1 MKKRNFSSV
10 LKNISTIV
18 VIAACLSACGSSSGN
33 TAATKET
40 NAIESKTDTGSKSRT
55 YQIGF
60 TTAMNEGDPY
70 YEFALAFKNQVE
82 ERTNGSISIDLMG
95 NSQLGAEGE
104 MFTGM
109 QQGLTDM
116 AIMTNAYCSGYVP
129 ASGVFDLPFL
139 FETTAQAAEV
149 LDSEVGQKVLLEY
162 ETQNVKA
169 LAWGEGGYRQLV
181 TKNTKVTKPEDMKGL
196 KIRCMETESYIATY
210 QALGVNPVPMAWSEC
225 MTGMQQGTIDGL
237 DIPVS
242 FIYNTRFQ
250 DVAKYTNMISHF
262 YSPLVLCVS
271 KDIYDSLSSEEQE
284 ILTEAAVAAGAY
296 TREIYSQSEA
306 DYIDKLEEDGMVVNV
321 DVDFNAFREA
331 MGDLY
336 NERKATVGGTYVD
349 DVLKMVG
356 YEE

>member
-1 MKKRNFSSV
+1 MKKIKFSKNFIGMSIIVSMV
-10 LKNISTIV
+10 ISLT
-18 VIAACLSACGSSSGN
+18 ACGSSAGN
-33 TAATKET
+33 ATTTKAADDS
-40 NAIESKTDTGSKSRT
+40 ASRAVDSSASRT

-70 YEFALAFKNQVE
+70 YEFALAFKKQVE

-149 LDSEVGQKVLLEY
+149 LDSEIGQNILLEY
-162 ETQNVKA
+162 ESYGVEA

-181 TKNTKVTKPEDMKGL
+181 TKNTLVTKPEDMKGL

-262 YSPLVLCVS
+262 YSPLVLCMS
-271 KDIYDSLSSEEQE
+271 KNIYDSLSDEEQT
-284 ILTEAAVAAGAY
+284 ILTEAAVAAGAR

-306 DYIDKLEEDGMVVNV
+306 DYIDKLEKDGMVVNF
-321 DVDFNAFREA
+321 DVDFDAFREA

-336 NERKATVGGTYVD
+336 NKRKATVGGTYVD